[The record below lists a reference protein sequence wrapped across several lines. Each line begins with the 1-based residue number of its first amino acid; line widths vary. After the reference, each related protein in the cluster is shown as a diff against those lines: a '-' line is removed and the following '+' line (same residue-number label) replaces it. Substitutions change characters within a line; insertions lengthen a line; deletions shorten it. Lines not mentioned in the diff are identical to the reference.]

1 MRVKDVEHLHVR
13 INFNREGVELKSI
26 RRKLLLFRKY
36 FRADVQNLGGGRDAA
51 LRALELLT
59 RLYDEAGA
67 ASPYVLSLQYPHAQ
81 NAISGSKTIELRKS
95 PPSFPYVQ
103 GEGARVLIS
112 QSASKSKIAPHPGAV
127 FGPKQNGRILG
138 QLSIT
143 NFLEIDEEDLTE
155 QLAVDAQ
162 VSLAALKAAWR
173 DGYKWGWL
181 LDYPVAFDHPPV
193 TYDHTATEGT
203 RMGTIFT
210 CTKRAPIKRA
220 IRVQK
225 QKND

>member
-1 MRVKDVEHLHVR
+1 MFALTSTARGWSSRAFAASYCSSASTSALTYR
-13 INFNREGVELKSI
+13 IWAVAATQHCVYSNFSL
-26 RRKLLLFRKY
+26 
-36 FRADVQNLGGGRDAA
+36 ACT
-51 LRALELLT
+51 T
-59 RLYDEAGA
+59 RL
-67 ASPYVLSLQYPHAQ
+67 VLLRPTFCLCSTHTHKLQYPGPRRLSFASPLR
-81 NAISGSKTIELRKS
+81 ASPTSKERAPVS
-95 PPSFPYVQ
+95 SYPSQPPSP
-103 GEGARVLIS
+103 RS
-112 QSASKSKIAPHPGAV
+112 PPHPGAV

-143 NFLEIDEEDLTE
+143 SFLDIREEDLTE
-155 QLAVDAQ
+155 QLAVEAQ